1 MIATAIVKRAFI
13 GFGSS
18 SVVFTIVEAAGAIR
32 LLAVQQARGGLSEF
46 PCLRRFE
53 N

>member
-1 MIATAIVKRAFI
+1 MIATAIIKRAFI

-32 LLAVQQARGGLSEF
+32 LLAAQQANGSIRISVF
-46 PCLRRFE
+46 KAV
-53 N
+53 